1 MMNTLFYI
9 SLIILLGFLAA
20 YIVYRKVLRKVFQIN
35 DSNITPAVSI
45 NDGQDYCPAKPAL
58 LLGQHFSAIA
68 AAGPILGPILAGMW
82 FGWVPALL
90 WIFLGTIFIGG
101 VHDFSSLIASV
112 RHRARSLGEIVKE
125 YMSPLVFVLFLIF
138 MWLALTYVIIAF
150 TDITA
155 NTFKGVQ
162 EEEMNFGPAVA
173 ASSILYITLGL
184 IMGLCLY
191 KLRFPLWL
199 ATLVFIPL
207 VFFVVWLGP
216 KLPAPLLELFGNI
229 SVKHWDVFLLIY
241 CFLASVLPVW
251 LLLQPRGYLGGCFL
265 YGTILASLIGVILGG
280 YHVNFPAFRIMEG
293 FKSSVNAKPLFP
305 LLFITVACG
314 ACSGF
319 HAIVSSGTTSK
330 QLRKESDS
338 MVIGYGAMVLEG
350 VVALFAL
357 ATLMILKTDDALL
370 SKDPTYLYA
379 SGIAR
384 FLGLIRI
391 DYSIAMGFA
400 LLAFS
405 TFVYDT
411 LDVCTRLAR
420 YILQELF
427 NWHTMTARIVTSIL
441 TLVVPFI
448 FLMVSKERAYL
459 TAWPI
464 FGTSNQLLASLTLLV
479 ISVWLWK
486 TGRNF
491 LITLIPMV
499 FMFVMTMW
507 SLLLQIK
514 PGLVL
519 LLKGNLPTVDM
530 GIVSGGAVILFILA
544 IGLAIETLRLVLKR
558 RS

>member
-1 MMNTLFYI
+1 MTNTLFYI

-20 YIVYRKVLRKVFQIN
+20 YLIYRKVLRRLFQIN
-35 DSNITPAVSI
+35 DENITPAVSI
-45 NDGQDYCPAKPAL
+45 NDGNDYVPAKPAL

-68 AAGPILGPILAGMW
+68 AAGPILGPILAGLW

-112 RHRARSLGEIVKE
+112 RHRGRSIGEIAKE
-125 YMSPLVFVLFLIF
+125 YMSPFVFILFLIF

-155 NTFKGVQ
+155 NTFKAVQ
-162 EEEMNFGPAVA
+162 GDISFGPAVA
-173 ASSILYITLGL
+173 ASSILYITLGI

-191 KLRFPLWL
+191 KLRTPLWI
-199 ATLVFIPL
+199 ATLIFIPMI
-207 VFFVVWLGP
+207 FFVVWLGSR
-216 KLPAPLLELFGNI
+216 LPAPLLELFGNI
-229 SVKHWDVFLLIY
+229 PVKQWDIFLLIY
-241 CFLASVLPVW
+241 CFAASIIPVW
-251 LLLQPRGYLGGCFL
+251 LLLQPRGYMGGCFL
-265 YGTILASLIGVILGG
+265 YGTMLASLIGIIFGG
-280 YHVNFPAFRIMEG
+280 YQVNFPAFRMEG
-293 FKSSVNAKPLFP
+293 FKSLVNAKPVFP

-338 MVIGYGAMVLEG
+338 LIIGYGAMVLEG

-357 ATLMILKTDDALL
+357 ATLMMLKPDDALL
-370 SKDPTYLYA
+370 SKEPTQVYA
-379 SGIAR
+379 SGIAN
-384 FLGLIRI
+384 FLGLLRI
-391 DYSIAMGFA
+391 DYTIAMGFA

-420 YILQELF
+420 YILQELL
-427 NWHTMTARIVTSIL
+427 NWHTKTARIVTSFM
-441 TLVVPFI
+441 TLVIPFI

-479 ISVWLWK
+479 ISMWLWK

-491 LITLIPMV
+491 LITLIPMI

-514 PGLVL
+514 PGFVL
-519 LLKGNLPTVDM
+519 LLKGGLITVDM
-530 GIVSGGAVILFILA
+530 GIVSGGAAILFILA
-544 IGLAIETLRLVLKR
+544 MGLAIETLRLLLKR
-558 RS
+558 QS